1 MSNAIDVLYFPGDD
15 RAEDAS
21 VVVREL
27 ADVALARANELEG
40 TDYSFNWLSEDDDA
54 RLTVGLR
61 VLKRMES
68 SFDINLLNEQNGKN
82 PEVLNFL
89 IDSDLATIQGKY
101 PKVQEGDL
109 PFIKDAAESLK
120 TLNVLV
126 PAGGVLDTMRRV
138 GYAYKGATGTLSGKG
153 TPSSINVFIRKKLLS
168 DACVRDFKN
177 VAPRTFEP
185 RDVNM
190 AVFVGPEGVTS
201 TSEHLKGTDYTDAKI
216 ITKKSEA
223 IVQKAFE
230 YAKAKGIDK
239 VYVAQKGNILK
250 ESDNAFVEMGKKW
263 SAETG
268 IEMEY
273 IIFDNFLQRITKNPD
288 WFRVVVTTQ
297 FYGSDFL
304 LPLAGAMFSEV
315 EGEDF
320 GDEVGTF
327 TRFEGQNT
335 DFTKLPIDTRCYR
348 QNNEGFYIGEGKS
361 TETESI
367 NFRRI
372 TAKMSE
378 NLIGYALDDTLARG
392 KKNLFILHSPNL
404 RGDRLFLKIGKRLAK
419 NEKYKDLNISF
430 MTIADFCWYTV
441 NQPLL
446 VDAVAGTNL
455 TMDFLTD
462 AEASKIGGIGMMP
475 SFNYTLET
483 GLMVSEPGHG
493 TAPDLQPNQI
503 NPGASIWAMAAMLER
518 MGDDQTGRLD
528 DAKKKTLA
536 KASDLVYEAT
546 TKFYAA
552 GENLTGDL
560 GGKGSTNDVKD
571 GIAANIKALS

>member
-1 MSNAIDVLYFPGDD
+1 MSNQIDVLFFPGDD

-21 VVVREL
+21 IVVRDI
-27 ADVALARANELEG
+27 ANAALARANELES
-40 TDYSFNWLSEDDDA
+40 TDYGFNWLSEDDDA

-68 SFDINLLNEQNGKN
+68 NFDINLLNDKNQRN
-82 PEVLNFL
+82 PEVLDFL
-89 IDSDLATIQGKY
+89 IDSDLAAIQAKY

-109 PFIKDAAESLK
+109 PFIRDAAGSLK

-126 PAGGVLDTMRRV
+126 PADGVLETIRRV
-138 GYAYKGATGTLSGKG
+138 GYGYKGATGTLSGKG
-153 TPSSINVFIRKKLLS
+153 TPSSINVFIRKKLFS

-177 VAPRTFEP
+177 VAPRTFQP
-185 RDVNM
+185 VDVDM
-190 AVFVGPEGVTS
+190 AVFVGPEGVVSDTP
-201 TSEHLKGTDYTDAKI
+201 HIAGTDYTDAKI

-223 IVQKAFE
+223 IVKRAFD
-230 YAKAKGIDK
+230 YAKEKGIDK

-250 ESDNAFVEMGKKW
+250 ESDNAFVEMGRKY

-288 WFRVVVTTQ
+288 WFRVIVTTN

-304 LPLAGAMFSEV
+304 LPLAGAMLKEV
-315 EGEDF
+315 ESAEFGEE
-320 GDEVGTF
+320 GSF

-335 DFTKLPIDTRCYR
+335 DFTQLPIDTRCYR
-348 QNNEGFYIGEGKS
+348 QNNEGFYIGEDKR
-361 TETESI
+361 TDTESI

-372 TAKMSE
+372 TRKMSE
-378 NLIGYALDDTLARG
+378 NIIGYAFDDSLARG
-392 KKNLFILHSPNL
+392 AKSVFVLHSPNL
-404 RGDRLFLKIGKRLAK
+404 AGDRLFLKVGKEIAV
-419 NEKYKDLNISF
+419 NEKYKDLNIIF

-441 NQPLL
+441 NRPLD
-446 VDAVAGTNL
+446 VHAVVGTNL

-483 GLMVSEPGHG
+483 GTMISEPGHG
-493 TAPDLQPNQI
+493 TAPDLQPDQI

-528 DAKKKTLA
+528 DTQKKTLA
-536 KASDLVYEAT
+536 RASKLVYDAT
-546 TKFYAA
+546 TQFYKA
-552 GENLTGDL
+552 GEGLTGDL
-560 GGKGSTNDVKD
+560 GGNGSTTGVSN
-571 GIAANIKALS
+571 GIQTIIKALS